1 MIRSALVV
9 VDPYASLI
17 MSGEKTLE
25 LRAAPT
31 RKRELVG
38 IIRKGSGFIVGL
50 ARVSGCSGPLGDAE
64 LDALRARHLVPA
76 DDLAK
81 RPAWRW
87 GWELEAAWRLPEP
100 VAYRHPNGAQSWVSI
115 ADPGLRL
122 RIARQCDAAIRE
134 VRRCAG

>member
-17 MSGEKTLE
+17 VSGEKTLE

-64 LDALRARHLVPA
+64 LDALR
-76 DDLAK
+76 
-81 RPAWRW
+81 
-87 GWELEAAWRLPEP
+87 ELAAWHMARDQAE
-100 VAYRHPNGAQSWVSI
+100 WE
-115 ADPGLRL
+115 
-122 RIARQCDAAIRE
+122 RIANQPY
-134 VRRCAG
+134 

>member
-9 VDPYASLI
+9 VDPYASSI
-17 MSGEKTLE
+17 VSGEKTLE
-25 LRAAPT
+25 LRATPT
-31 RKRELVG
+31 KKRELVG

-100 VAYRHPNGAQSWVSI
+100 VAYRHPNGAQSWVTI

>member
-9 VDPYASLI
+9 VDPYASSI
-17 MSGEKTLE
+17 VSGQKTLE

-31 RKRELVG
+31 GKRELVG
-38 IIRKGSGFIVGL
+38 IIRKGSGLIVGL
-50 ARVSGCSGPLGDAE
+50 ARVSGCSGPLGAAE

-87 GWELEAAWRLPEP
+87 GWELEAARPLLEP
-100 VAYRHPNGAQSWVSI
+100 VAYRHPNGAQSWVTI

-122 RIARQCDAAIRE
+122 RIARQCGAAIQ
-134 VRRCAG
+134 